1 MYESV
6 KFQKVD
12 KYSTVSRV
20 GCEHCI
26 HSKKLSEILSRDN
39 ATYPGKQQLHFQE
52 GSEI

>member
-20 GCEHCI
+20 GCEH
-26 HSKKLSEILSRDN
+26 SLQKLSEILSRDN